1 MIYMF
6 FIGNDRKRFV
16 RKHGNVL
23 FPFVSYWKPFVFTY
37 ITVILHDRV
46 KCFLFPLKTILQ

>member
-1 MIYMF
+1 MIFMF

-23 FPFVSYWKPFVFTY
+23 FPFVSYWKPFVFAY
-37 ITVILHDRV
+37 VADILHDRV
-46 KCFLFPLKTILQ
+46 KRFLFPSETIH